1 MRFVTELAQWRE
13 KTFLYRGN
21 IVEAISS
28 KTILLNLSKSRSG
41 LGRGLGLEGLEDL
54 LEGSLGLLAGLETE
68 GGSALT
74 ERLKSLFFNSL
85 MKVTSLVPSRRR

>member
-21 IVEAISS
+21 TVEAISS
-28 KTILLNLSKSRSG
+28 KTALLNLSKSRSG

-54 LEGSLGLLAGLETE
+54 LEGLLDLLVGLG
-68 GGSALT
+68 T
-74 ERLKSLFFNSL
+74 ERLKSELFHSF
-85 MKVTSLVPSRRR
+85 MKLPSWVPHGFRA